1 MVSEKQVTPHDQ
13 FWILFSVLIMCTS
26 LQGHGVH
33 EGRPHY
39 DFISLSK
46 ELSPPGSIFQAK
58 TELPF
63 LFKNMD
69 KEHESYRGR
78 NVAVR

>member
-1 MVSEKQVTPHDQ
+1 MLTP
-13 FWILFSVLIMCTS
+13 TT
-26 LQGHGVH
+26 QGHGVH

-46 ELSPPGSIFQAK
+46 ELCPPGAVFQSR

-69 KEHESYRGR
+69 KEYESYRGR
-78 NVAVR
+78 NVSVR